1 MAKKII
7 VPGLDSVDLSPVIK
21 VGEEK
26 KVTPPL
32 SVADTVTTAKV
43 GRPRKRKDANP
54 ALSKRPYIYVTE
66 KFFRFLQKEKGRR
79 MMVSGESMSYSEI
92 LESLLNL

>member
-7 VPGLDSVDLSPVIK
+7 VPGLDSVDLSPVNK

-26 KVTPPL
+26 KVTPSL
-32 SVADTVTTAKV
+32 SAVDTVTTVKV

-66 KFFRFLQKEKGRR
+66 KFFRFLQKEKARR
-79 MMVSGESMSYSEI
+79 LLSGEVMTYCEI
-92 LESLLNL
+92 LESLLNIK